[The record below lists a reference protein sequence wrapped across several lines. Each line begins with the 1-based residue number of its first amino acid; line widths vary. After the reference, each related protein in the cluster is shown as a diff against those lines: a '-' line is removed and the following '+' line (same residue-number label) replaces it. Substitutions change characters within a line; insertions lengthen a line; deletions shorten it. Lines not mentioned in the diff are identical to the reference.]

1 MRPKSDKNK
10 SYTFSGKE
18 LLSLSSY
25 AQTSVLK
32 ARPDLDEL
40 FCKSAYS
47 DVRLEVATLTSKV
60 ELLSRLHRDRSKA
73 VKEEVAK
80 NSNTPV
86 ELLESIFL
94 NSGAELSHGVIS
106 ALYRNPNFPE
116 QLRSDLLKKMIAN
129 HLSGGAHE
137 SYSEICHAA
146 ENWPSIK
153 ELRPLLLSL
162 SWNVRERIA
171 KRSDLEFSD
180 LEIFMKD
187 DDSDVFKAA
196 YSRIKSL
203 PPSERERLYVAA
215 SHNEDWSSRHMIAKD
230 PECSKSA
237 LSNLIF
243 DEDYDVVEAALSNKS
258 ISPGLLA
265 SFLQTKEDYG
275 DEGNTMLRKLANNKI
290 KAIIKKTKDPIERER
305 IEREIN
311 MISLGIQTSFEA
323 PDLESL
329 DI

>member
-10 SYTFSGKE
+10 SYTFSDKE
-18 LLSLSSY
+18 LLSLSSS
-25 AQTSVLK
+25 AQTSMLK

-47 DVRLEVATLTSKV
+47 EVRFEVATLTSKV
-60 ELLSRLHRDRSKA
+60 ELLSRLYRDRSKA
-73 VKEEVAK
+73 VKKEVAK
-80 NSNTPV
+80 NSNTPA

-94 NSGAELSHGVIS
+94 NSGEELSHELLS

-116 QLRSDLLKKMIAN
+116 QLRSDLLKKMIAD
-129 HLSGGAHE
+129 HLNSSIHKC
-137 SYSEICHAA
+137 YSDICHAA

-162 SWNVRERIA
+162 QWNVRECIA

-187 DDSDVFKAA
+187 WSTDVFKAA

-215 SHNEDWSSRHMIAKD
+215 SHNGDWSSRHMVAKD

-237 LSNLIF
+237 LLNLIF
-243 DEDYDVVEAALSNKS
+243 DEDYDVTEAALSNKS
-258 ISPGLLA
+258 ISPVLLA

-275 DEGNTMLRKLANNKI
+275 DEGNTRLRKLANNKLI
-290 KAIIKKTKDPIERER
+290 TDPSTLKDIDNYAQKVIER
-305 IEREIN
+305 N
-311 MISLGIQTSFEA
+311 AKVS
-323 PDLESL
+323 
-329 DI
+329 